1 MYQKNNKKGMKL
13 TEIMSPC
20 RSTGFSESWTIDKLA
35 KSEPPSDTW
44 DFLCYQRSLNWLEI
58 WRQPFKGSRRKSLA
72 EKLFE
77 LLSLRFLSFLL

>member
-20 RSTGFSESWTIDKLA
+20 RSTGCSESWTIDKLA

-44 DFLCYQRSLNWLEI
+44 DFLCYQRSLNCLEI

-72 EKLFE
+72 EKTV
-77 LLSLRFLSFLL
+77 